1 MNSAKKHLKNE
12 ETKHYQ
18 KKHNK
23 QKDLE
28 EVKESYQ
35 AKRDLGYSK
44 PDKNI
49 QRTNPEPGNIM
60 SELQGVL
67 AKLL

>member
-1 MNSAKKHLKNE
+1 MKSAKKHLKNE
-12 ETKHYQ
+12 ESKTYQ
-18 KKHNK
+18 KKNYW

-44 PDKNI
+44 PDKNL
-49 QRTNPEPGNIM
+49 QRTNPEPGNVIG
-60 SELQGVL
+60 ELQGVL